1 MRRFS
6 SRLVSSSFLA
16 IAVSILVVGVV
27 WASSGALQTSNNSS
41 TVSSSTV
48 PGDDED
54 DESGEGDL
62 PGIDPGDEID
72 ELRRL
77 VVDLA
82 TQVETLT
89 ETITTLQSDVSD
101 ARAVARE
108 AATAVGK
115 VKSIADGAA
124 ADAEEAQRVAN
135 EVSSR
140 FSVVELRTSKL
151 NDEGIYSGAI
161 NPGQLSRKL
170 TPTDLTGNWPLDR
183 VTGEMET
190 KHLLAPFSGNC
201 SSRWGFYSVL
211 VADAFRRVTCE
222 RIASQ

>member
-16 IAVSILVVGVV
+16 IAISIFVVGVV
-27 WASSGALQTSNNSS
+27 WASSGALQTSTNSS
-41 TVSSSTV
+41 TVVTTA
-48 PGDDED
+48 PGDEED
-54 DESGEGDL
+54 QDGGDGDL

-77 VVDLA
+77 VVDL
-82 TQVETLT
+82 TDQVEKLT
-89 ETITTLQSDVSD
+89 EVVSALGSEVSDVEG
-101 ARAVARE
+101 VARD
-108 AATAVGK
+108 AATAAGK

-140 FSVVELRTSKL
+140 FGLVELRTSKL
-151 NDEGIYSGAI
+151 NDEGVYFGAI
-161 NPGQLSRKL
+161 NPNQLSRRM
-170 TPTDLTGNWPLDR
+170 TPADMTGNWPLDR
-183 VTGEMET
+183 VTGDLEARY
-190 KHLLAPFSGNC
+190 LLLPFSGNC
-201 SSRWGFYSVL
+201 STRYGFYSVL
-211 VADAFRRVTCE
+211 VGDPFRRLACE